1 MVRRLRWPVHPEL
14 LLLLLLP
21 FSSSGF
27 YFFTRLLQAATSSPA
42 EIRETVGKLAT
53 VGFGTVGF
61 GTVGHAAFALQARL
75 KRAWKA
81 MMKVGLRK
89 RRKLEVLLS
98 ISKLYFEE
106 EGMCEGRK
114 G

>member
-1 MVRRLRWPVHPEL
+1 MVQWGLVPLGPTPLGMR
-14 LLLLLLP
+14 
-21 FSSSGF
+21 
-27 YFFTRLLQAATSSPA
+27 
-42 EIRETVGKLAT
+42 
-53 VGFGTVGF
+53 
-61 GTVGHAAFALQARL
+61 AFALQARL

-89 RRKLEVLLS
+89 RRKLEVDLLS
-98 ISKLYFEE
+98 SSKLYFEE